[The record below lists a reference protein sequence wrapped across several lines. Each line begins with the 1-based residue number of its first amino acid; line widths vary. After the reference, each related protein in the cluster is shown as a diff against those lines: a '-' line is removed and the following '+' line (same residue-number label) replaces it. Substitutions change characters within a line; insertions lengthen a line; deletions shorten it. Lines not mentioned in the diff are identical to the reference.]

1 MGRHWVFALL
11 LMLGG
16 LPLLNPSSTY
26 AADQR
31 CFGETGQ
38 CISGRFRAYWEQN
51 GGLAVFGFP
60 ISSARDE
67 VNRDTGQ
74 TYLTQWFERNRIEL
88 HTENPAPYDVLL
100 GRLGDDRLRQQNV
113 DWRLQPAGE
122 RTSACLWF
130 EQTKHSVC
138 DQMPGVGFKT
148 YWQGR
153 GLSDP
158 ALDTYGRSLA
168 LFGLPLTEPYMET
181 NSSGDTVLTQWF
193 ERARFEWHPTNPQ
206 AYKVLLGLLGN
217 ELRTA
222 PTDTTVPANWTTRW
236 LQSIP
241 CAAPCWEG
249 VTPGVTTVDET
260 IRIWRQSPIIS
271 QAQEDSNRTVIQ
283 LAWRQDGTLAGGAA
297 YRPTDRVI
305 ISIGVG
311 YPTPFA
317 LQDLRSAFG
326 EPSHVYAK
334 VSKDASE
341 QPFYRLSFVYLPKG
355 LIVNALVADPTRP
368 VLSEDMR
375 VTSPTFVQASL
386 EGLTT
391 TMPQMTEKTLVPWK
405 GFLDFS
411 YYCRSA
417 DGSTNGCQ

>member
-38 CISGRFRAYWEQN
+38 CISGRFRAHWEQN

-222 PTDTTVPANWTTRW
+222 PTDT
-236 LQSIP
+236 
-241 CAAPCWEG
+241 
-249 VTPGVTTVDET
+249 
-260 IRIWRQSPIIS
+260 
-271 QAQEDSNRTVIQ
+271 
-283 LAWRQDGTLAGGAA
+283 
-297 YRPTDRVI
+297 
-305 ISIGVG
+305 
-311 YPTPFA
+311 
-317 LQDLRSAFG
+317 
-326 EPSHVYAK
+326 
-334 VSKDASE
+334 
-341 QPFYRLSFVYLPKG
+341 
-355 LIVNALVADPTRP
+355 
-368 VLSEDMR
+368 
-375 VTSPTFVQASL
+375 
-386 EGLTT
+386 
-391 TMPQMTEKTLVPWK
+391 K

-417 DGSTNGCQ
+417 GGSTNGCQ